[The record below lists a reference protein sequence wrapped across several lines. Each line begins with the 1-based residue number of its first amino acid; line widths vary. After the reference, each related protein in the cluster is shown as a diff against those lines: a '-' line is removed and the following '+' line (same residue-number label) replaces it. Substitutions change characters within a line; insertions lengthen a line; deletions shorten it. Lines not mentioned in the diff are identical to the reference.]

1 MSRSRLVRVARRGLH
16 GLLVTLG
23 ASTLTLAFFLVLPLM
38 EAIGQTSEADL
49 IVQSVDVADLP
60 PPPPPVEEEPEKEE
74 PKEEQVPEL
83 TEQAEPLDLSQLEL
97 ALGDSLGEGYLA
109 GDFAVSLGSVAAAAS
124 KEVEELFSVA
134 DLDQH
139 PRVLYQAQPVL
150 DSKLRKKL
158 PATVHILFVVD
169 QRGRV
174 DNPIV
179 QKSTDPAFESPALAA
194 IKQWKFEPGK
204 KKGQPVRFRMRV
216 PFTFPEG

>member
-16 GLLVTLG
+16 GLLVALG
-23 ASTLTLAFFLVLPLM
+23 ASALTLAFFLVLPLM
-38 EAIGQTSEADL
+38 EAIGQTNESDL

-60 PPPPPVEEEPEKEE
+60 PPPPPVEEEPEPEEQKEE
-74 PKEEQVPEL
+74 EMPEL

-97 ALGDSLGEGYLA
+97 ALGDSLGDGYLE
-109 GDFAVSLGSVAAAAS
+109 GDFAVSLKAVTSTATS
-124 KEVEELFSVA
+124 EVEELFSVA
-134 DLDQH
+134 DLDQQ

-150 DSKLRKKL
+150 DGKLRKKL

-179 QKSTDPAFESPALAA
+179 QKSTDPAFEGPALAA

-204 KKGQPVRFRMRV
+204 KSGQPVRFRMRV